1 MAKPSALAA
10 FSTKRPAP
18 VPEPQASPPEAPRA
32 KRPKAKRAL
41 GDTVALTVRVS
52 KADWARLHQL
62 AIARGETL
70 QTLTIMGFSRL
81 FEAEGLPPMKIDAK
95 TSKIG

>member
-10 FSTKRPAP
+10 FATKKVAP
-18 VPEPQASPPEAPRA
+18 VPEPQVAAPEVRA

-41 GDTVALTVRVS
+41 GDTVALTVRVN

-62 AIARGETL
+62 AIAKGETL
-70 QTLTIMGFSRL
+70 QTLTIQGFSRL
-81 FEAEGLPPMKIDAK
+81 FEAEGLPPMKD
-95 TSKIG
+95 